1 MAASDSAPDHGDHFG
16 KRMSVWRHLEIGWK
30 LDALDDYV
38 SRLRGVANQG
48 RNLDIFRKA
57 GLFFQ
62 VKLSGINLV
71 SVSCATAGIESAIK
85 LIVATRSFFMRV
97 LPNLI

>member
-1 MAASDSAPDHGDHFG
+1 MRWTTTSPAFEGSPTKVAIWTSFG
-16 KRMSVWRHLEIGWK
+16 
-30 LDALDDYV
+30 
-38 SRLRGVANQG
+38 
-48 RNLDIFRKA
+48 KA